1 MHFLVIIASER
12 RNGNSDLLGR
22 WAVRH
27 ALKSG
32 VDSGEIV
39 YLKDFELKQCQGC
52 LNCLKP
58 DHKCEIEDDLYRLL
72 DIIKDADR
80 LLLIAPVY
88 VLSIPGKLKLLLDRF
103 LAISSYLNTQEAGP
117 AVSVGVAALPDWD
130 QFQLP
135 LMNVFLLALGRRV
148 IDSMIV
154 HGAGPGEVLLNDSL
168 IAVQSSVDKLVES
181 QGARYESG
189 VKNCCPVDYNT
200 LFEHVKDDRFRCPV
214 CLTPAK
220 LTPHGYYFEA
230 DDLKNHRW
238 TQRKL
243 QDHFEDWILRTR
255 PRFKAMLK
263 EIMRKKRELGL

>member
-1 MHFLVIIASER
+1 MHFLTIVASER

-22 WAVRH
+22 FALRY

-32 VDSGEIV
+32 GDSGEIV
-39 YLKDFELKQCQGC
+39 YLKGFELKQCQGC

-58 DHKCEIEDDLYRLL
+58 GHKCKIEDDLYRLL

-103 LAISSYLNTQEAGP
+103 LAISSYLNTQDASP
-117 AVSVGVAALPDWD
+117 AVSVGVAALPEWD

-135 LMNVFLLALGRRV
+135 LMNILLLTLGRQV
-148 IDSMIV
+148 VDSLIV
-154 HGAGPGEVLLNDSL
+154 YGAGPGEVLLNDSVV
-168 IAVQSSVDKLVES
+168 AVQSSVDMLVES

-189 VKNCCPVDYNT
+189 VRNCCPVDYNT
-200 LFEHVKDDRFRCPV
+200 LFEHIENDRFRCPV

-220 LTPHGYYFEA
+220 LTPEGYYFKA

-238 TQRKL
+238 SQRKL
-243 QDHFEDWILRTR
+243 HDHFENWILKTR
-255 PRFKAMLK
+255 PHFKTMLK
-263 EIMRKKRELGL
+263 EIMRRKKELGL

>member
-22 WAVRH
+22 WAVRY

-52 LNCLKP
+52 LNCLKT
-58 DHKCEIEDDLYRLL
+58 DHKCKIEDDLYRLL

-103 LAISSYLNTQEAGP
+103 L
-117 AVSVGVAALPDWD
+117 
-130 QFQLP
+130 
-135 LMNVFLLALGRRV
+135 LALGRRV
-148 IDSMIV
+148 IDSLIV
-154 HGAGPGEVLLNDSL
+154 YGAGPGEVLLNDSL

-181 QGARYESG
+181 QGAQYESG
-189 VKNCCPVDYNT
+189 VKNYCPVDYNT

-243 QDHFEDWILRTR
+243 QDHFENWILRTR

-263 EIMRKKRELGL
+263 EIMRKKRELSL